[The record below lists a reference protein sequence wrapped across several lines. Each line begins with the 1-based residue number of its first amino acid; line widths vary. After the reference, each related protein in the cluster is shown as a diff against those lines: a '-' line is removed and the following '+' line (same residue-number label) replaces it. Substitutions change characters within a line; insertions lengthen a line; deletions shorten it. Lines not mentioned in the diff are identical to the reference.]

1 MIRIASSNSKDVN
14 LSMNISN
21 GLKILLSIYNR
32 FLDRNDFSEEDK
44 KYLQYGYPVSLSM
57 LIELVDKYKN
67 RPIYEFLTYII
78 DKWLIDH
85 HYETALEK
93 LYGGRDGFYYEI
105 TNGYYYKKSEFNFEF
120 QGNRF
125 VQLMQVMKDL
135 DLLKGGAE

>member
-1 MIRIASSNSKDVN
+1 
-14 LSMNISN
+14 
-21 GLKILLSIYNR
+21 
-32 FLDRNDFSEEDK
+32 
-44 KYLQYGYPVSLSM
+44 M

-67 RPIYEFLTYII
+67 RPIYEFLTYIM

-105 TNGYYYKKSEFNFEF
+105 ANGYYYKKSEFNFEF

>member
-1 MIRIASSNSKDVN
+1 M
-14 LSMNISN
+14 
-21 GLKILLSIYNR
+21 
-32 FLDRNDFSEEDK
+32 
-44 KYLQYGYPVSLSM
+44 
-57 LIELVDKYKN
+57 
-67 RPIYEFLTYII
+67 